1 MFGFL
6 NMHVVSL
13 KKNYGVIKWM
23 FLKFME
29 YILLFA
35 NPETLL

>member
-13 KKNYGVIKWM
+13 KKNYGLIKRM

-29 YILLFA
+29 YVLLFA
-35 NPETLL
+35 NPKMFL